1 MAETGRVVLVTGGTR
16 GIGAA
21 IAAAFAAE
29 GDTVVV
35 CARKAVDGCPHPF
48 VSADLR
54 EAEACEGLIAHV
66 ATEYGQLDVL
76 VNNAGGAPPSDTST
90 ASPRFSEKIVRLN
103 LLAPLWL
110 SQYAN
115 AIMQE
120 QENGGAI
127 VQIASVA
134 GLRPA
139 PTVAAYGAAKA
150 GLLNLCR
157 TQALEWAP
165 KVRVTAIS
173 PGFVSTER
181 SLRRHR
187 PGRKSV
193 EQHFVQG
200 LEGIVATVPAGRL
213 VSPEDVAAA
222 CLWLAS
228 DSAAMATGTNIVLEG
243 GGDWPAFLRPH
254 GALKEPG

>member
-21 IAAAFAAE
+21 IAAAFGAE

-54 EAEACEGLIAHV
+54 EAEACEALIAHV

-110 SQYAN
+110 SQQAN
-115 AIMQE
+115 AVMQQ
-120 QENGGAI
+120 QESGGAI

-165 KVRVTAIS
+165 KVRVSAIS
-173 PGFVSTER
+173 PGFVATED
-181 SLRRHR
+181 L
-187 PGRKSV
+187 
-193 EQHFVQG
+193 QHFVQD
-200 LEGIVATVPAGRL
+200 LEGLVATVPAGRL
-213 VSPEDVAAA
+213 VTPEDVAAA
-222 CLWLAS
+222 CTWLAS
-228 DSAAMATGTNIVLEG
+228 DAAAMATGTNVVLEG
-243 GGDWPAFLRPH
+243 GGDWPAFLRP
-254 GALKEPG
+254 KS